1 MKKNLAVIVLLALFA
16 WAWAD
21 EWYTVAERFR
31 ILDSLEYSGGF
42 EEAQMYC
49 LEQHGKFCPHTVRNW
64 TDCISSWEHAYY
76 PLVSIRVPFSS
87 EELARCKPGDLDFGK
102 GEYSILGYGRAWLSA
117 RVVFASPV
125 LKDYVKAWCMNQA
138 FFAFTGAFEASVL
151 QVGNT
156 IVVLEALPAATAI
169 SQMRHYKKVSP
180 TLKEKIAKYA
190 ESHEEKNGKEVYKL
204 ARILFDTYEY
214 LTWDTDGNVIKRNV
228 VNPSVEEKIPYSLE

>member
-21 EWYTVAERFR
+21 EWYTMDEIFS
-31 ILDSLEYSGGF
+31 ILYSLKYSGGF
-42 EEAQMYC
+42 EKAQMYC

-87 EELARCKPGDLDFGK
+87 EELEGRKPGDLDFGK
-102 GEYSILGYGRAWLSA
+102 GEYNLLGDGRDWLSA

-125 LKDYVKAWCMNQA
+125 LKDYVKAWCMNEA
-138 FFAFTGAFEASVL
+138 FLAYTGAFGASVL

-156 IVVLEALPAATAI
+156 IVVLEALPTTTAI
-169 SQMRHYKKVSP
+169 SQMRRYKKVSP
-180 TLKEKIAKYA
+180 KLKEKIAKYA
-190 ESHEEKNGKEVYKL
+190 ESYEEKDGKELYKW
-204 ARILFDTYEY
+204 ARLTFDTFDY
-214 LTWDTDGNVIKRNV
+214 LTYGDDCYIKRSV
-228 VNPSVEEKIPYSLE
+228 KNPSVEERIPYSLE